1 MNINEQI
8 EKIEYQIFMID
19 MIDRWTWE
27 DRQDYQ
33 RLRKELA
40 TLKAQAEGQATH

>member
-1 MNINEQI
+1 MSKEERI
-8 EKIEYQIFMID
+8 EKIETQLFLID

-27 DRQDYQ
+27 DRQAYN

-40 TLKAQAEGQATH
+40 TLKEEGDR